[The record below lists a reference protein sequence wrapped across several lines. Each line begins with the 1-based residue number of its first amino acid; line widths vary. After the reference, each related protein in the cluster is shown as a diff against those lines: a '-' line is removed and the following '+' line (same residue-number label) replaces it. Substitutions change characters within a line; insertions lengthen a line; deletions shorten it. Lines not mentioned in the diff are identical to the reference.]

1 MFMKIVQMFMGNL
14 QVWVPAVVSII
25 TLILN
30 LCFYI
35 FVQPKLTLRAGAKQE
50 LEKTSVELLN
60 YMAEVVSYPEFEGV
74 PTKIRKYSLQIHMQF
89 KSGTAGNGID
99 LVLEKIYK
107 EVKRRKTLSDENDIE
122 QWDTEFRNLAR
133 ELRVKLAG
141 YCGTL

>member
-1 MFMKIVQMFMGNL
+1 MFLYFCTAKVDLKSWSKTGIGKNISRTIEL
-14 QVWVPAVVSII
+14 YGGS
-25 TLILN
+25 
-30 LCFYI
+30 CFD
-35 FVQPKLTLRAGAKQE
+35 
-50 LEKTSVELLN
+50 
-60 YMAEVVSYPEFEGV
+60 PEFEGV

-122 QWDTEFRNLAR
+122 QWDTDFRNLAR